1 MSKPP
6 LYVKVWLW
14 LLVRARYST
23 ANGLRRGQVRT
34 SLPEIQDAMTHKVG
48 YRKVRPSKKE
58 IWGILEWLRNP
69 DQCRESLRNHDQSL
83 AESESARNPHEG
95 TTKVTMIV
103 TTKVTHGIV
112 ITICNYEYYQDW
124 KNYEGNDEGNDEG
137 TAKVTTGE
145 QYNRNASSKGRKRK
159 QTPRSKNS
167 NGGSRRSVTP
177 DPTFEELLSRYSEPE
192 QASIRE
198 CFKALA
204 ITRKSGKISDSVLL
218 AQLKYWS
225 AFEQWKVIG
234 GIEVYL
240 QKETHLTG
248 RGEDYLR
255 GIIRK
260 FIPGELKRH
269 SRPADPPVITTE
281 EMYSRLKVL

>member
-1 MSKPP
+1 MKAGHRQMKANIGNQVVDLKPGEFVTGRKKAAQELGMSES
-6 LYVKVWLW
+6 KVYR
-14 LLVRARYST
+14 LLDS
-23 ANGLRRGQVRT
+23 LRRTQNLHIKSNNKFSVISIINWSHYQGDNLESEQQSEQQMNNKRT
-34 SLPEIQDAMTHKVG
+34 ASEHKQEC
-48 YRKVRPSKKE
+48 KELKKKE
-58 IWGILEWLRNP
+58 
-69 DQCRESLRNHDQSL
+69 
-83 AESESARNPHEG
+83 
-95 TTKVTMIV
+95 
-103 TTKVTHGIV
+103 
-112 ITICNYEYYQDW
+112 
-124 KNYEGNDEGNDEG
+124 
-137 TAKVTTGE
+137 
-145 QYNRNASSKGRKRK
+145 NA
-159 QTPRSKNS
+159 PRSKNS